1 MRLKYN
7 ILWIEDRAD
16 LVEDIL
22 GPKIETF
29 LGELG
34 FDTVIDLQLNGE
46 KLDVLLRDNKY
57 DLILTDLNLGEG
69 FKTGEKLIEH
79 IRVGNI
85 LTEVLLY
92 SENEDALS
100 RIIEGDKKNEEEVP
114 KRKLIERISFALGL
128 KYLQEKVKEIILL
141 TIRKVQDVNN
151 LRGLVIAETID
162 LENVILEILKFF
174 FEEMDDPSLSE
185 VKKNLAER
193 ISKGKFNGI
202 VENLSRFWNLSVGK
216 NALEHPSIIELI
228 ESDIFTFQNAA
239 NAINS
244 LLNKKLGMIK
254 NQLTQTIDL
263 ELKSNLERE
272 IDVTGQLKD
281 GFKDFGEE
289 IIDLRNTLAH
299 AKEET
304 NDEGIPELKSRKR
317 NGNTITF
324 TDEKYA
330 EIRKDLRRHA
340 NNLNKIQKNL
350 AEFYNGNF

>member
-22 GPKIETF
+22 GPKIKVF
-29 LGELG
+29 LEELG
-34 FDTVIDLQLNGE
+34 FDTVINLQLNGE

-92 SENEDALS
+92 SENEDTLS
-100 RIIEGDKKNEEEVP
+100 RIIEGDKNEKEAP

-151 LRGLVIAETID
+151 MRGLVIAETID
-162 LENVILEILKFF
+162 LENVILGILKNF
-174 FEEMDDPSLSE
+174 FEKMDDPSLTETKKKLAKHISE
-185 VKKNLAER
+185 KRLEGFETNL
-193 ISKGKFNGI
+193 K
-202 VENLSRFWNLSVGK
+202 RFWNASINK
-216 NALEHPSIIELI
+216 DALEHPAIIELI
-228 ESDIFTFQNAA
+228 ESNIFTFQNAA
-239 NAINS
+239 IAISS
-244 LLNKKLGMIK
+244 LLKEKVK
-254 NQLTQTIDL
+254 QIDVKINRPKDS
-263 ELKSNLERE
+263 ELKPKLERE
-272 IDVTGQLKD
+272 KELTFNLREN
-281 GFKDFGEE
+281 FKDFGKE

-304 NDEGIPELKSRKR
+304 NENGVPELKSRKK
-317 NGNTITF
+317 NGTTITF
-324 TDEKYA
+324 NEEKYA
-330 EIRKDLRRHA
+330 EIRKNLRRHA
-340 NNLNKIQKNL
+340 NNLNEIQKNL